1 MLGYNNE
8 AKINAQLTSSIDV
21 KRISDFELLD
31 DYNLAH
37 ESTEK
42 TSIIS
47 KAALNYQGK
56 TPILDTASL
65 GIISRQNGGSG
76 VPAYDLLPHAT
87 ISGGSVIN
95 QNHQAINADYFVDLT
110 RFTRDTAGLTGSNKM
125 TGIRSHIV
133 PSLSTAWVNNY
144 SFIKPKISLP
154 ITSYQLSDTP
164 TNITSNKT
172 RAIAQF
178 EIDSGLLFERGL
190 SDGYLQTLEP
200 RLYYAYAP
208 YQQQDDMA
216 IFDTSAASSALYGP
230 NRFNGFDRIG
240 DTNRVTVGLDSQFLN
255 AKGWRKA
262 KLSVSQMHYLS
273 DRQVQASN
281 ASVTST
287 ETLSPIYGAMDY
299 NFSPEWTSNLSVTW
313 SPDFKSVNSTSAYM
327 KYQPSNRK
335 VIDFKYTEINRGSQQ
350 AEASLMWPLAPQ
362 WTLVAKRKEDIRNQ
376 QLQDE
381 IVGVRYAN
389 CCWQA
394 SLVNRHW
401 LVDQANGIGSGA
413 GIEHGIFFELS
424 LKGLG
429 QTNKQLTPGKK
440 VSMGDVMKGIAGYN
454 EYTQ

>member
-1 MLGYNNE
+1 
-8 AKINAQLTSSIDV
+8 
-21 KRISDFELLD
+21 
-31 DYNLAH
+31 
-37 ESTEK
+37 
-42 TSIIS
+42 
-47 KAALNYQGK
+47 
-56 TPILDTASL
+56 
-65 GIISRQNGGSG
+65 
-76 VPAYDLLPHAT
+76 
-87 ISGGSVIN
+87 
-95 QNHQAINADYFVDLT
+95 
-110 RFTRDTAGLTGSNKM
+110 
-125 TGIRSHIV
+125 V

-154 ITSYQLSDTP
+154 ITNYQLSDTP

-172 RAIAQF
+172 RTIAQF
-178 EIDSGLLFERGL
+178 EIDSGLLFEKGL
-190 SDGYLQTLEP
+190 SGGYLQTLEP

-216 IFDTSAASSALYGP
+216 IFDTSETSSALYGP

-240 DTNRVTVGLDSQFLN
+240 DTNRVTAGLVSQFLN
-255 AKGWRKA
+255 AKGWQKA

-313 SPDFKSVNSTSAYM
+313 SPDFKSVNSTSANM

-335 VIDFKYTEINRGSQQ
+335 VIDFKYTEINEGSQQ
-350 AEASLMWPLAPQ
+350 AEASLMWPIAPQ

-376 QLQDE
+376 QLQE
-381 IVGVRYAN
+381 ETWGVRYVN
-389 CCWQA
+389 CCWQF
-394 SLVNRHW
+394 SLVNRLW
-401 LVDQANGIGSGA
+401 LTTIDQGDNTSEA
-413 GIEHGIFFELS
+413 GIEHGVFFELS

-429 QTNKQLTPGKK
+429 KTNKQLTPGKK
-440 VSMGDVMKGIAGYN
+440 VSMDNIMKGIAGYN

>member
-1 MLGYNNE
+1 
-8 AKINAQLTSSIDV
+8 
-21 KRISDFELLD
+21 
-31 DYNLAH
+31 
-37 ESTEK
+37 
-42 TSIIS
+42 
-47 KAALNYQGK
+47 
-56 TPILDTASL
+56 
-65 GIISRQNGGSG
+65 
-76 VPAYDLLPHAT
+76 
-87 ISGGSVIN
+87 
-95 QNHQAINADYFVDLT
+95 
-110 RFTRDTAGLTGSNKM
+110 
-125 TGIRSHIV
+125 
-133 PSLSTAWVNNY
+133 
-144 SFIKPKISLP
+144 
-154 ITSYQLSDTP
+154 
-164 TNITSNKT
+164 
-172 RAIAQF
+172 
-178 EIDSGLLFERGL
+178 
-190 SDGYLQTLEP
+190 
-200 RLYYAYAP
+200 
-208 YQQQDDMA
+208 MA
-216 IFDTSAASSALYGP
+216 IFDTSETSSALYGP

-255 AKGWRKA
+255 AKGWQKA

-281 ASVTST
+281 ASARNT
-287 ETLSPIYGAMDY
+287 ETLSPIYGAIDY
-299 NFSPEWTSNLSVTW
+299 NFSREWTSNLSVTW
-313 SPDFKSVNSTSAYM
+313 SPDFSSVNSTSAYM

-350 AEASLMWPLAPQ
+350 AEASLMWPIAPQ

-401 LVDQANGIGSGA
+401 LVDQVSGIGSGA

-429 QTNKQLTPGKK
+429 QTNKQLTPSKK